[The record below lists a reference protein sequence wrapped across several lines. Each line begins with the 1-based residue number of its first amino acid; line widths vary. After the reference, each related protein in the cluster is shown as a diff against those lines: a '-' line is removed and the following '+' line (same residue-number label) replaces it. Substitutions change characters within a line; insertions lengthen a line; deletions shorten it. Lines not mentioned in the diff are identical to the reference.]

1 MGCICAKQADMI
13 PQHQQPHSPAVANNA
28 AWSPT
33 RAPHVQGA
41 GTMATHRPGA
51 ATPQPLVRP
60 SKSGAREASRSDS
73 GDDEIGADFGGHIH
87 MRSSTA
93 SGSGVNLNGSQG
105 GGQGQQQTNLGGS
118 TSGAGSTSFPH
129 LVAIQHLRN
138 QQQAETAARAAAE
151 TPKQLSKSSI
161 QNKKMALLGGVMST
175 PSAEMLRTATPQSS
189 GDDRTADTNPPSVL
203 PTLFT
208 VSGGGSL
215 SQASIP
221 PISPRRHKDKK
232 EKQEKQE
239 KREKREKRREK
250 RSKKHRS
257 VGGGSITESMHCDP
271 SHGAGGDGGL
281 IQRRNSSLA
290 GSMSSMHSSSCGS
303 AAFVDMSTS
312 GCSQPDHSSSAA
324 MVTHNTRRY
333 TNLDLGH

>member
-1 MGCICAKQADMI
+1 MGCICARPADVD
-13 PQHQQPHSPAVANNA
+13 PQHSPAVANNA

-41 GTMATHRPGA
+41 GTMATYRPGA

-87 MRSSTA
+87 MRSLSTA
-93 SGSGVNLNGSQG
+93 SGNAVNLNGSQG
-105 GGQGQQQTNLGGS
+105 GAQGQQQSLGGS
-118 TSGAGSTSFPH
+118 TSGAGSSSFPH

-151 TPKQLSKSSI
+151 TPKNHMKVSVQS
-161 QNKKMALLGGVMST
+161 KKMALLGGGVMNA
-175 PSAEMLRTATPQSS
+175 PSGDLLRTATPQSS
-189 GDDRTADTNPPSVL
+189 GDERTVDTHDHSVAI

-232 EKQEKQE
+232 DRQEKQEKQE
-239 KREKREKRREK
+239 KRDKRERKREK
-250 RSKKHRS
+250 RSKKHRG

-271 SHGAGGDGGL
+271 SHSAGGGAL
-281 IQRRNSSLA
+281 IHRRNSSLA
-290 GSMSSMHSSSCGS
+290 GSMSSVHSSSCGS

-312 GCSQPDHSSSAA
+312 GCSQPDHASSVAA
-324 MVTHNTRRY
+324 VTIARRY
-333 TNLDLGH
+333 TNLDLGE